1 MKQFSF
7 PLLLATLCALITSMR
22 PACAEP
28 LKVGVV
34 LCLTGACKANG
45 THALNGLMLARD
57 EINAQGGILGR
68 TIELVVQDS
77 REVESPSHA
86 VSAYRQL
93 RLNPEISLFVGASWS
108 IGGLAIAPI
117 AARDPVIITSPTI
130 GLETFNETGDNIFNL
145 WPHDSV
151 STKALA
157 ALAIQKGWRTAAVIS
172 NTNPWESELAKVF
185 RDEYKRLG
193 GVETDFWEF
202 SSSDSSQL
210 RTIAAKIRRTPPG
223 FIFMTNYSQ
232 LGLTGRALKEL
243 DIKTPMATILL
254 EDPQI
259 EVANGSLE
267 GVIFAT
273 YSDSAKDF
281 VDRYRAR
288 FSLAPDLGADTGY
301 DVLYVYKSAI
311 ERAKGFDLNAIKREM
326 LATQM
331 QGASGPITFDSKG
344 GVVKT
349 PIIKKLQGSE
359 RVLAN

>member
-1 MKQFSF
+1 
-7 PLLLATLCALITSMR
+7 
-22 PACAEP
+22 
-28 LKVGVV
+28 
-34 LCLTGACKANG
+34 
-45 THALNGLMLARD
+45 MLARD

-210 RTIAAKIRRTPPG
+210 RTIDAH
-223 FIFMTNYSQ
+223 
-232 LGLTGRALKEL
+232 L
-243 DIKTPMATILL
+243 
-254 EDPQI
+254 
-259 EVANGSLE
+259 
-267 GVIFAT
+267 
-273 YSDSAKDF
+273 
-281 VDRYRAR
+281 
-288 FSLAPDLGADTGY
+288 PDLY
-301 DVLYVYKSAI
+301 L
-311 ERAKGFDLNAIKREM
+311 
-326 LATQM
+326 
-331 QGASGPITFDSKG
+331 
-344 GVVKT
+344 
-349 PIIKKLQGSE
+349 
-359 RVLAN
+359 